1 MVDETVQSAI
11 LQLQAQLTGIIGQ
24 MKDMARRRTEP
35 ADPQVLGNLA
45 LQAAQIQG
53 AIQAVTQ
60 LREDL
65 VETGRDALRLSE
77 EPASTTVEVQEEDDE
92 ELPSVIT
99 QEVRD
104 SRRVKPRDTDT
115 GEESSES

>member
-24 MKDMARRRTEP
+24 MKDMTRRRTEP
-35 ADPQVLGNLA
+35 TDPQVLGNLA

-53 AIQAVTQ
+53 AIQAISQ

-77 EPASTTVEVQEEDDE
+77 EPASTPVEVEEE
-92 ELPSVIT
+92 EQPSVIT
-99 QEVRD
+99 DAVIEA
-104 SRRVKPRDTDT
+104 RRVKPREAGTEEGQ
-115 GEESSES
+115 GES

>member
-1 MVDETVQSAI
+1 MLDETVQSAI

-60 LREDL
+60 LRQDL

-77 EPASTTVEVQEEDDE
+77 EPASTTVEVQEEE
-92 ELPSVIT
+92 EQPSVIT
-99 QEVRD
+99 DAVVEA
-104 SRRVKPRDTDT
+104 RRVKPREADTEEGQ
-115 GEESSES
+115 GES